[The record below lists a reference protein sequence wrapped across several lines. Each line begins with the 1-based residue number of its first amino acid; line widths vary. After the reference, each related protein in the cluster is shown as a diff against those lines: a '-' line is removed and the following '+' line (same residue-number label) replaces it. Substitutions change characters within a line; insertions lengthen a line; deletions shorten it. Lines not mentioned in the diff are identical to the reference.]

1 MNFSTS
7 SCIQEFKIWA
17 SGLGKESNDD
27 KYEIELTWRV
37 RSRADLNHSADWV
50 SPTDPSKLT
59 RDFKIFVDPV
69 RGFIFLGSCL
79 NRSKVWYLLVLVRSE
94 ISFSLVRDWLVF
106 VHWSLI
112 FSSPLITSAETIK
125 QKLLFC
131 TVQVQIFSVKQF
143 EVCLKLICPHIFWLE
158 KKLESLSKMTE
169 LRF

>member
-59 RDFKIFVDPV
+59 RDFQIFVDPV
-69 RGFIFLGSCL
+69 RGFIFLGSCP
-79 NRSKVWYLLVLVRSE
+79 NRSEVWFFAGPGPIRDFIFPGPGLIGFCPLIPDLFIATDNFCWNYQAKVAVLY
-94 ISFSLVRDWLVF
+94 SLSTDIFRQTI
-106 VHWSLI
+106 WSLSETNL
-112 FSSPLITSAETIK
+112 SSHFLTWK
-125 QKLLFC
+125 N
-131 TVQVQIFSVKQF
+131 
-143 EVCLKLICPHIFWLE
+143 LKVFQRWQN
-158 KKLESLSKMTE
+158 
-169 LRF
+169 